1 MNKANKTLLVLASAM
16 LLAGCGNNNNASSK
30 SASDSLTESSS
41 SVSPSSETI
50 SPSSETASSSDA
62 SSSYEESSSTGSSS
76 SDVSSSEDASSE
88 SSSESSSVEPTTYK
102 IVDRASGNGIKL
114 TFDKERAAKGETVT
128 ITVAIEEGYTLLA
141 IYANKIA
148 CTKVND
154 TTYTFVMGD
163 ATVAI
168 TCELSVNGDVTT
180 KGDVAVP
187 LTKQEDGT
195 YKGTFTAESSV
206 SFTLSVNGASSEYGF
221 MAVDLN
227 SSYADIDQPSSG
239 KGISP
244 IIVSG
249 NAIYE
254 ITFDASKEKPI
265 VIYRTGILHAPSSV
279 SEIDDFFC
287 GSHAGRNVLD
297 RGAYNVRNLN
307 HVDYTSSRAGI
318 NYSWDLYEN
327 SSFATV
333 TDKLTDEVSHV
344 YKSVSGD
351 VYTVVDEYAETVE
364 DSDGLLDRTKEEDTV
379 KFSGKYSIV
388 DEVSNDCYEKTL
400 TKAKADIATP
410 SHELHSINSEIQFG
424 YFIGFSIEDELK
436 ACDRV
441 IKGIK
446 NDDGTFTTTIKSWK
460 NYRDDSA
467 VDERYQYET
476 TIEINAD
483 GTISSVS
490 YYEAYYT
497 KENWSFDNNDT
508 DNGGSAITGKSP
520 TVKQKSSVKYTYG
533 AAKTGT
539 PDFDVSP
546 YFITSIDSVTVNSKA
561 DKTKAEGH
569 VRYKEVID
577 ECHRYPHTVTVDEDS
592 AAGYTS
598 LLKLSYS
605 PSTALDAWEYGIV
618 SSDDTGIIGPSAIIP
633 SQWIGLGAGSS
644 EVTIGNHSTNAVTAK
659 KTIYVDDAPLPT
671 WYCVHTYG
679 NETSTDVPSASS
691 VSIQAGRRM
700 KVYLFATWNTVGSP
714 IVSCSDDRVKLE
726 LSGSVK
732 PTSDVISTYP
742 AWILTI
748 DASEISTE
756 TKLSF
761 TITVDDERRGS
772 AADTNGFAASTIA
785 LEVRPGTKSLL
796 PSSIEGTTWTAHDYS
811 GEVTSSDP
819 RYMSGDFVPA
829 TLSFTGESA
838 GEYNGLAYKKGAL
851 TATYSGSVKTH
862 DFYYY
867 YGVGDNGSMVL
878 FLRHTDDDIFFSIG
892 GTTLEEYGLIGAWAT
907 SGTWGGADDSETD
920 YIFGYPE
927 EDGDPVEYQ
936 WFTLDE

>member
-16 LLAGCGNNNNASSK
+16 LLAGCGNNNNSSSK
-30 SASDSLTESSS
+30 SMSDSSDEISSDVHS
-41 SVSPSSETI
+41 SNVSSNDSASPSSETV
-50 SPSSETASSSDA
+50 SSSSETA
-62 SSSYEESSSTGSSS
+62 SS
-76 SDVSSSEDASSE
+76 SDVSSSEDVSSE

-102 IVDRASGNGIKL
+102 IVDRASGNGIEL

-128 ITVAIEEGYTLLA
+128 ITVAIEEGYTLVA
-141 IYANKIA
+141 IYANKVA
-148 CTKVND
+148 CTKVDD

-163 ATVAI
+163 AAVAI
-168 TCELSVNGDVTT
+168 TCELSVNGDVTI

-187 LTKQEDGT
+187 LYEQEDGT

-206 SFTLSVNGASSEYGF
+206 SFTVSVNGVSSEYGF

-244 IIVSG
+244 IVVAG
-249 NAIYE
+249 NAVYE

-287 GSHAGRNVLD
+287 GSYAGRNVLD
-297 RGAYNVRNLN
+297 SGAYNVRNLN

-333 TDKLTDEVSHV
+333 TDKLTDEVSYV
-344 YKSVSGD
+344 YKNVSDD
-351 VYTVVDEYAETVE
+351 VYTVVDEYAETIK

-379 KFSGKYSIV
+379 KFSGRYSIV
-388 DEVSNDCYEKTL
+388 DEVSNKCYEKTL
-400 TKAKADIATP
+400 AKAKADIATP

-424 YFIGFSIEDELK
+424 YYIGFNIEDELK

-441 IKGIK
+441 IEGVK

-460 NYRDDSA
+460 NYEDDSA

-476 TIEINAD
+476 SIEINAD

-490 YYEAYYT
+490 YYETYYT
-497 KENWSFDNNDT
+497 KENWSFNNSDA
-508 DNGGSAITGKSP
+508 DNGGSAIAGKSP

-546 YFITSIDSVTVNSKA
+546 YFIASIDNVTVNSRE

-569 VRYKEVID
+569 VKYKEIID
-577 ECHRYPHTVTVDEDS
+577 ECRRDPHTVTVDENS
-592 AAGYTS
+592 ASGYTS

-618 SSDDTGIIGPSAIIP
+618 SSDEPSIIGPNVNIP

-644 EVTIGNHSTNAVTAK
+644 EVTIGNHSTNEVTAK
-659 KTIYVDDAPLPT
+659 KVITVDDAPLPT
-671 WYCVHTYG
+671 GYNVWAYG
-679 NETSTDVPSASS
+679 NETDTDVPSSS
-691 VSIQAGRRM
+691 KVSIQAGRRM
-700 KVYLFATWNTVGSP
+700 KVYLFATYNTFGSP

-732 PTSDVISTYP
+732 PTVSTISTHP

-772 AADTNGFAASTIA
+772 AADAKGFTASTIA

-811 GEVTSSDP
+811 SEVTSSDP

-829 TLSFTGESA
+829 TLSFTSEVA
-838 GEYNGLAYKKGAL
+838 GEFNGLTYKKGAL
-851 TATYSGSVKTH
+851 TATYNGSTKTH

-867 YGVGDNGSMVL
+867 YGIGDSGSMVL
-878 FLRHTDDDIFFSIG
+878 LLRHTDDDVFFDIG
-892 GTTLEEYGLIGAWAT
+892 GTTLEEYGILGAWAT
-907 SGTWGGADDSETD
+907 SSTWGGADDSETD

-927 EDGDPVEYQ
+927 EDGEAVEYE
-936 WFTLDE
+936 WFTLVE